1 MTESTAGVLVE
12 LHAASFGWGGR
23 AVVGPVDVAVQRGD
37 YLAVLGPNGSGK
49 STLARG
55 LLGLLPPLSGRCTRW
70 TERLGFVPQREAL
83 DPVWPITVEEVVRTG
98 GAGRLHGLR
107 SFSRTEREAA
117 RARMAEVGVYEL
129 RKRPFH
135 ALSGGQ
141 RQRAMIARA
150 LVSEP
155 ELLVLDEPVSG
166 VDREATAAIRE
177 LLRALVTECGLT
189 LVVVTHQT
197 ELVRGAATRA
207 VWVDGGKVRE
217 FDAHMLSELRGLDEL
232 WTTRGGRS

>member
-98 GAGRLHGLR
+98 AAGRLHGLR

-117 RARMAEVGVYEL
+117 RARMAEVGRL
-129 RKRPFH
+129 RTAQA
-135 ALSGGQ
+135 ALS
-141 RQRAMIARA
+141 RLVWWSTPTRHDRAGFGVRARA
-150 LVSEP
+150 V
-155 ELLVLDEPVSG
+155 
-166 VDREATAAIRE
+166 
-177 LLRALVTECGLT
+177 
-189 LVVVTHQT
+189 
-197 ELVRGAATRA
+197 GA
-207 VWVDGGKVRE
+207 G
-217 FDAHMLSELRGLDEL
+217 
-232 WTTRGGRS
+232 